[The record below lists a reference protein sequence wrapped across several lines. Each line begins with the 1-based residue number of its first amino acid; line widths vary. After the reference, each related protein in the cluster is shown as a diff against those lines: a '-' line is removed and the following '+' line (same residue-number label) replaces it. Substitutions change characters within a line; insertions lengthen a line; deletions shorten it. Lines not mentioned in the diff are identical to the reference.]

1 MSVMVI
7 CWLLKVASNPLQ
19 LPTKCSL
26 HLPTKTFCIFVEKV
40 LAKNSSQYRE
50 SEWYQQI
57 CGGESTLADAI
68 MDRIS
73 YDSYKIDIESM
84 DPSKDIS
91 MREVYGLD
99 PAKVK

>member
-1 MSVMVI
+1 MNLYIRDAREV
-7 CWLLKVASNPLQ
+7 
-19 LPTKCSL
+19 LPS
-26 HLPTKTFCIFVEKV
+26 FV
-40 LAKNSSQYRE
+40 QYRE

-68 MDRIS
+68 MDCIS
-73 YDSYKIDIESM
+73 YDSYKFDIESM

-99 PAKVK
+99 PANVK